1 MLQRRGGA
9 VGTAVPV
16 EVPLPRRRLIAMI
29 LIALGVSVVAGLLG
43 YALIVGPAFLD

>member
-1 MLQRRGGA
+1 
-9 VGTAVPV
+9 
-16 EVPLPRRRLIAMI
+16 MI